1 MISAAE
7 CELAFLDLAHSQT
20 SQQVKKPAVEA
31 DFLSKD
37 ASLIPLSGV
46 LIEHMTASYRWN
58 HNWLHQ
64 KNLEDFLKCFFFL
77 YLSLSFFF
85 KTQKEIN
92 CYLFALS

>member
-64 KNLEDFLKCFFFL
+64 KNLEDFFKCFFFSI
-77 YLSLSFFF
+77 SLCLFFF
-85 KTQKEIN
+85 KPRRRLIVIF
-92 CYLFALS
+92 LP